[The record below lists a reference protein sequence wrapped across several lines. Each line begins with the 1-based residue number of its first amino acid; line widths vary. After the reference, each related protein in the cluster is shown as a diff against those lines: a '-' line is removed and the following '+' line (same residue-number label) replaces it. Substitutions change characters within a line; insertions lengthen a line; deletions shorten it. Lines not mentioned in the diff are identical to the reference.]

1 MESEM
6 DANESHSNK
15 SRFEKNNE
23 LIAILQE
30 MPEGPEKEQ
39 LIEQYIDNLF
49 KLPIFQNVEPPPEPS
64 GSVKYLVKKMSI
76 DISKK
81 PWNSRGRLFGPRGST
96 VEATEKYSECE
107 VDLGFFFPCK
117 MYACISVRDYEN
129 VGNWKIEKAKMF
141 IEELFKVPEDKN
153 EDVVLKLQMDE
164 LAVRR
169 QNFENRLPP
178 PTCETDDDSSLE
190 EGELQS
196 SDEMSFSD
204 SGKESG
210 NEEEPFGENELN
222 DDDESL
228 NEAAYCK
235 LSSSTDPEGYFLA
248 RIAAVENYMH
258 NLNLEDASSTLFNL
272 TSWTVEQVIHK
283 NKTSRVF
290 ANYCESRLFSLAANL
305 LLFKSTS
312 VHGADKYRT
321 MMNCIYTYFQVI
333 LHGAPSVEEFCK
345 QSNSSWAVDLNFIVL
360 EAYRMTAEIE
370 NKFSMESLKRDF
382 GKPSMREH
390 LNEAFKLL
398 FPRKLYTENAGCLFY
413 IDVGKRLQNFEK
425 LTRSDIS
432 FYFNKY
438 MTTGHHSDTLERCVW
453 IMLLF
458 QEKPHDFVDFQRKV
472 DGCPV
477 SIGLLRSSLF
487 LFIVENMTLP
497 LVVDEISTSTSATT
511 LCHLD
516 VMVFFH
522 ISMHG
527 ARFSF
532 ARDGI
537 QKLIL
542 PFMLCKPPITTWQR
556 QFFSCL
562 QSILNGGML
571 NDADND
577 LFILALETL
586 RATSYSITDLLLAF
600 TTGEMLEITVEFAF
614 SFKFAYLLFD
624 LVTKTFFINMLD
636 RVILENKEKQM
647 SVFEIS
653 AYASNYWN
661 WIRKSCK
668 EKLGNMK
675 PPREIPPQKL
685 WEPILAVREEYY
697 EFATFYL
704 ARACFMRKDFS
715 QALSLLNASPIN
727 LGHLLKSKIYQLFC
741 ETLDKETSKELG
753 YAESAIA
760 EMNAYSSCNSKIK
773 MFEQKAL
780 YSVVEYLW
788 KSEKDLH
795 PKIVVRDAKDNSE
808 ELSKKMVKSDNEIP
822 LLDKIKEPLQCR
834 IDLVNRLLDNLE
846 RYVDNLTEERTTAN
860 VDLVCGERF
869 QAMQTA
875 AFVCYGVSSQ
885 VMNLHQN
892 LMMRLQDTMNICT
905 RLDSE
910 MQNMV
915 NSFGDILNLNMQIAS
930 ENRGN
935 ISEEEGKNN

>member
-1 MESEM
+1 LSTLKLKNGSLCFEM
-6 DANESHSNK
+6 DGNGNHSNK

-30 MPEGPEKEQ
+30 MPEGPEKEE
-39 LIEQYIDNLF
+39 LIEQYIDDLF
-49 KLPIFQNVEPPPEPS
+49 KLPMFQNVESPPEPS
-64 GSVKYLVKKMSI
+64 GSVKYAVARMCM
-76 DISKK
+76 DISQK
-81 PWNSRGRLFGPRGST
+81 PWNVRGRIFGPRGST
-96 VEATEKYSECE
+96 VKAIEKYSECE
-107 VDLGFFFPCK
+107 VDLAFFFPGK
-117 MYACISVRDYEN
+117 MCARISVRDYEN

-141 IEELFKVPEDKN
+141 IEELLKVPEDGN
-153 EDVVLKLQMDE
+153 DDLVIKLQMAE

-169 QNFENRLPP
+169 RNFENRLPP
-178 PTCETDDDSSLE
+178 PTRKKDDDSSSSLE
-190 EGELQS
+190 EGELRS
-196 SDEMSFSD
+196 SDEMSFSEY
-204 SGKESG
+204 GEENG
-210 NEEEPFGENELN
+210 NEEEPLGENEFN
-222 DDDESL
+222 DDDESF
-228 NEAAYCK
+228 NEATDCK
-235 LSSSTDPEGYFLA
+235 LSSATDPEGYFLA

-283 NKTSRVF
+283 NETSRTF

-360 EAYRMTAEIE
+360 EAYRLTAEIE

-458 QEKPHDFVDFQRKV
+458 QEKPHDFVDFQ
-472 DGCPV
+472 
-477 SIGLLRSSLF
+477 L
-487 LFIVENMTLP
+487 ENMTLP
-497 LVVDEISTSTSATT
+497 LVVDEISTSSATT

-562 QSILNGGML
+562 QSILNGGIL

-600 TTGEMLEITVEFAF
+600 TTGEMLEIT
-614 SFKFAYLLFD
+614 
-624 LVTKTFFINMLD
+624 LD

-741 ETLDKETSKELG
+741 ETSDKQTSKELG
-753 YAESAIA
+753 YAERAIA

-915 NSFGDILNLNMQIAS
+915 NGFGDILNLNMQIAS
-930 ENRGN
+930 ANHGN
-935 ISEEEGKNN
+935 MSEEEGENN

>member
-6 DANESHSNK
+6 DANENHLNK
-15 SRFEKNNE
+15 SRLEKSNE

-30 MPEGPEKEQ
+30 MPEGPEKLQ
-39 LIEQYIDNLF
+39 LIEQYIDDLY
-49 KLPIFQNVEPPPEPS
+49 KLSIFQPPPKPS
-64 GSVKYLVKKMSI
+64 GSVKHLVKKMSI

-81 PWNSRGRLFGPRGST
+81 PWNSRGRLFGPRAST

-129 VGNWKIEKAKMF
+129 VGNWKIKKAKMF

-153 EDVVLKLQMDE
+153 EDTAPKLQMDE

-169 QNFENRLPP
+169 RNFENRLPP
-178 PTCETDDDSSLE
+178 PTCEKDDDSSLE

-210 NEEEPFGENELN
+210 NEEEPFGENELIV
-222 DDDESL
+222 DDESSD
-228 NEAAYCK
+228 EAAYCK

-283 NKTSRVF
+283 NKTSKVF

-312 VHGADKYRT
+312 KQFQVHGADKYRT

-458 QEKPHDFVDFQRKV
+458 QEKPHDFVDFQ
-472 DGCPV
+472 
-477 SIGLLRSSLF
+477 L
-487 LFIVENMTLP
+487 ENMTLP
-497 LVVDEISTSTSATT
+497 LVVNEISTSSSATT

-562 QSILNGGML
+562 QSILNGGIL

-577 LFILALETL
+577 LFVLALETL

-600 TTGEMLEITVEFAF
+600 TTGEMLEIT
-614 SFKFAYLLFD
+614 
-624 LVTKTFFINMLD
+624 LD

-715 QALSLLNASPIN
+715 RALSLLNASPIN
-727 LGHLLKSKIYQLFC
+727 LGHLLKSKIYQQFC
-741 ETLDKETSKELG
+741 ETLDKQTSKELG

-808 ELSKKMVKSDNEIP
+808 ELSKKMAKSDNEIP
-822 LLDKIKEPLQCR
+822 LWDKIKEPLQCR

-930 ENRGN
+930 ANRGN
-935 ISEEEGKNN
+935 ISEEEEEEGKNN